1 MLNRRHLRIKV
12 LQTLYAFYQEG
23 EGDAGKAEKALFFSI
38 DKMEEMYIYLLTLI
52 VEMQGAAIDRIEAG
66 KNKQLPSKED
76 LHPNTKFVT
85 NRPLRILANSKALRK
100 KAEDLGVTWS
110 DNRDLVKKEFK
121 MLIETED
128 YKEYMESE
136 ERGFAHDRDFLLR
149 FFKRHM
155 INFELLHDYFEEKS
169 VFWNDD
175 LDLISSMTI
184 KTIKT
189 IKENDDDVELLPLW
203 KGDDDE
209 EDFVK
214 TLYRRS
220 LSLAEE
226 NESIISEYTKN
237 WEIERIAL
245 MDTILMKMA
254 MAEVRS
260 FPSIPAKVSMNE
272 YIELSKYYS
281 TPKSNGFINGVLDQS
296 FAKLKEDGLVEKT
309 GRGLIE

>member
-121 MLIETED
+121 MLMETED

>member
-121 MLIETED
+121 MLMETED

-184 KTIKT
+184 KTIKS
-189 IKENDDDVELLPLW
+189 IKENDDDVELIPLW

>member
-52 VEMQGAAIDRIEAG
+52 IEMQGAAIDKIEAG

-85 NRPLRILANSKALRK
+85 NTPLRMLANSKVLRK

-110 DNRDLVKKEFK
+110 DNKDLIKKEFR
-121 MLIETED
+121 MLTETDD
-128 YKEYMESE
+128 YKEYMEST
-136 ERGFAHDRDFLLR
+136 ERSFKHDKDFLLR

-184 KTIKT
+184 RTIKS
-189 IKENDDDVELLPLW
+189 IDENADDIELLPLW

-214 TLYRRS
+214 TLFRRS
-220 LSLAEE
+220 LTLAEE
-226 NESIISEYTKN
+226 NEKYISEFTQN
-237 WEIERIAL
+237 WEIERIAI

-281 TPKSNGFINGVLDQS
+281 TPKSNGFINGVLDQA
-296 FAKLKEDGLVEKT
+296 FEKLKTDGLIEKT